1 MWLRDGSPG
10 QGSPGS
16 SGSRDLQ
23 SWLFCAGACAAG
35 WGRSDA
41 CDCAQPSAA
50 EQGRGGGQRDG
61 AADIGAE
68 RGGPVE
74 TDGSPGRA
82 AISSGVSG
90 MTVSSL
96 MGMLMPPSR
105 PDSARSL
112 PRMPAGREGRC
123 AAGAQQGTG
132 GRGPQAEG
140 GAPDPQSRKRL
151 QVVGKSL
158 GSVSGGG
165 GVRAGGC
172 VQRAA
177 CRGCAWHRSPKM
189 AWVWSLAMRTTT
201 PLHPGRGGA
210 ARGAGSGIG
219 KQQQAAACSASRAG
233 RLRVGLWAGTAVS
246 RKRRQGREPRTGG
259 EEQRRGSQGGV
270 VDCGHDVSIAQL
282 GAVG

>member
-165 GVRAGGC
+165 GGARRGL
-172 VQRAA
+172 RAA
-177 CRGCAWHRSPKM
+177 CSVQGLRLASLTKDGLGLVVGHADNHAPASRTGRRSQGGRLRHWQAAAGGSVQRQQGGAAARGPVGRHCCFAEAAAGSGAAHR
-189 AWVWSLAMRTTT
+189 
-201 PLHPGRGGA
+201 RGGA
-210 ARGAGSGIG
+210 AARLT
-219 KQQQAAACSASRAG
+219 G
-233 RLRVGLWAGTAVS
+233 RCR
-246 RKRRQGREPRTGG
+246 
-259 EEQRRGSQGGV
+259 
-270 VDCGHDVSIAQL
+270 
-282 GAVG
+282 